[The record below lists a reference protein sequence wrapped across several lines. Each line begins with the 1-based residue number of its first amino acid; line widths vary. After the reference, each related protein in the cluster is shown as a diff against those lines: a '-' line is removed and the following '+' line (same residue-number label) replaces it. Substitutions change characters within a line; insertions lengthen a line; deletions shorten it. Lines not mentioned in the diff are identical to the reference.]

1 MGDTSAAR
9 RVPGAPPR
17 RARTI
22 TIVAIVTVLV
32 LAAGWVVLAFTDESD
47 TSPTDAV
54 SESTLPGYPTRGPR
68 ADLDDQRALVAA
80 ADLWREGGA
89 DDVTDSADVTGGSDG
104 IEIPDGQVIELL
116 WAGDVDSLALGSV
129 PGLRSS
135 FSARLVILRSDDAV
149 AALARPLDGAGSDDD
164 TAFTMLGASSI
175 TTSRYERG
183 FTVARGVL
191 LFHERMQRGISLET
205 ATFSTETAPALSE
218 TPTSDGLL
226 LLSARALLRIPDAG
240 GTAAADVYAG
250 FAYVHPSSGLT
261 MLQTEDADR
270 DWSAVTDPKRGNARF
285 AALSRGIITARD
297 EQRGYRLRASIL
309 DDQPLPSGE
318 RLALASVSHL
328 ESQGRGS
335 GVLWAAVIAV
345 RGDEDPV
352 VLGAGDVARP
362 VNGAPQLPVIAA
374 RWVRDDGVDVLVVAG
389 TREITSFDIAASGGT
404 TSFAG
409 SGGVVD
415 RSRLALTW
423 EDEAGNAVSRPAL
436 VVIGMSGAG
445 PVPSLEPVS

>member
-1 MGDTSAAR
+1 MGDTSAAHR
-9 RVPGAPPR
+9 DPEAPPR

-47 TSPTDAV
+47 NSPTDAV

-80 ADLWREGGA
+80 ADLWREDGA
-89 DDVTDSADVTGGSDG
+89 DDGL
-104 IEIPDGQVIELL
+104 EIPDGQVIELL

-135 FSARLVILRSDDAV
+135 FSARLVILRSDNAV
-149 AALARPLDGAGSDDD
+149 AALARPLDGAGSDDE

-191 LFHERMQRGISLET
+191 LFHERMQRGMSLET
-205 ATFSTETAPALSE
+205 ATFSTETEPALSE

-285 AALSRGIITARD
+285 AALSRAIITARD

-309 DDQPLPSGE
+309 EDQPLPSGE

-335 GVLWAAVIAV
+335 GILWAAVIAV
-345 RGDEDPV
+345 RGDEDPI
-352 VLGAGDVARP
+352 VLGAGDVAKP

>member
-9 RVPGAPPR
+9 REPEAPGR

-22 TIVAIVTVLV
+22 TIVAIVAVLV
-32 LAAGWVVLAFTDESD
+32 LAAGWVVLAFTDEAD
-47 TSPTDAV
+47 TSPMDAV
-54 SESTLPGYPTRGPR
+54 SESTLPGYPTRGDR
-68 ADLDDQRALVAA
+68 ADLDDQRSLVAA
-80 ADLWREGGA
+80 AELWRE
-89 DDVTDSADVTGGSDG
+89 DDRDDG
-104 IEIPDGQVIELL
+104 IELPDGQVIELL
-116 WAGDVDSLALGSV
+116 WAGDVDARALGSV

-135 FSARLVILRSDDAV
+135 FSARLVILRSDNAV

-175 TTSRYERG
+175 TMSRYERG
-183 FTVARGVL
+183 FTVTRGVL
-191 LFHERMQRGISLET
+191 LFHERMQRGMSLET

-218 TPTSDGLL
+218 TPTADGLL

-270 DWSAVTDPKRGNARF
+270 DWAAVTDPERGNARF

-318 RLALASVSHL
+318 PLALASVSHL

-335 GVLWAAVIAV
+335 GVVWAAVIAV
-345 RGDEDPV
+345 RGDEDPI
-352 VLGAGDVARP
+352 VLGSGDVARP

-423 EDEAGNAVSRPAL
+423 EDEAGSSVSRPAL